1 MRTLLSTF
9 IISSLILTLP
19 ISGVQAAEDRSKHIP
34 SYVGNVINPREILP
48 EDASAELNIFYQK
61 LSADES
67 VQKSINALML
77 KEYVNKKGVY
87 SYTIGETRAKSLG
100 FSMKSLM
107 DYSKA
112 NGKDASF
119 KQFLRK
125 EGIVLGDSSY
135 VAVKEN
141 SSEKESVTE
150 KPQAKAAKNTA
161 QNSVIGT
168 EVTASTDESG
178 MYHGTLLRYKTNSG
192 TNVKSY
198 YLELED
204 GDIMRIDTW
213 RDLREFIGDEI
224 EVEIEGTKDN
234 FVVKGIFHEGLAKSG
249 PEHVLLLLIIL
260 AAAGAYYARRRNLFA
275 Y

>member
-1 MRTLLSTF
+1 MRT
-9 IISSLILTLP
+9 ILTSIIT
-19 ISGVQAAEDRSKHIP
+19 ISLALAFPLAGLQAADDRAKNIP

-48 EDASAELNIFYQK
+48 KDASKELNSFYYD
-61 LSADES
+61 LSNEKS
-67 VQKSINALML
+67 VQGAINALML

-87 SYTIGETRAKSLG
+87 SFTLGETRAKSFG

-107 DYSKA
+107 DYSNA
-112 NGKDASF
+112 NGKDTSF
-119 KQFLRK
+119 QQFLRK

-135 VAVKEN
+135 IAVAN
-141 SSEKESVTE
+141 TSSEESAPKKV
-150 KPQAKAAKNTA
+150 AKVATKKKVSKS
-161 QNSVIGT
+161 SVVGT

-204 GDIMRIDTW
+204 GEIMRIDTW

-224 EVEIEGTKDN
+224 EVEIEGTKKD
-234 FVVKGIFHEGLAKSG
+234 FVVTGIFHEGLAKSG
-249 PEHVLLLLIIL
+249 PEHVLLVLMIM
-260 AAAGAYYARRRNLFA
+260 AAAGAYYARRKNTFA
-275 Y
+275 